1 MSPWLFNRKGTED
14 GEVPQPGSRL
24 TRSGN
29 SIPEGLDEAM
39 VRAVVDEFY
48 RKARLDPVIGPVFDR
63 VIEDDA
69 WPAHLDKITDFW
81 SSMLL
86 GSGRYQGRPMP
97 KHLAIGELAE
107 AHFERW
113 LALFRQTVEA
123 ICPPHVAALFVD
135 RAERV
140 GNNFRYAMAV
150 REGRDTRTLM
160 PMKAGPPPP
169 DAD

>member
-1 MSPWLFNRKGTED
+1 
-14 GEVPQPGSRL
+14 
-24 TRSGN
+24 
-29 SIPEGLDEAM
+29 
-39 VRAVVDEFY
+39 
-48 RKARLDPVIGPVFDR
+48 
-63 VIEDDA
+63 
-69 WPAHLDKITDFW
+69 
-81 SSMLL
+81 
-86 GSGRYQGRPMP
+86 MP